1 MENLLE
7 TKEESI
13 LTQEQIQSAVMIIQ
27 ALHKRKDSFQIL
39 FPELSAEKQNALHF
53 ISEGKSYRE
62 AALIIKRNHTIITQ
76 WSKNDPKFKQALE
89 EVKMERQKSIHL
101 KEMLSQAVHE
111 MKTSTS
117 QNNEDLRTQVIQ

>member
-1 MENLLE
+1 
-7 TKEESI
+7 
-13 LTQEQIQSAVMIIQ
+13 MIIQ

-89 EVKMERQKSIHL
+89 EVKMEKQKSIRL

-117 QNNEDLRTQVIQ
+117 ENVEEIKDPIT

>member
-1 MENLLE
+1 MINLLE

-13 LTQEQIQSAVMIIQ
+13 LTQEQIQNAVMIIQ

-76 WSKNDPKFKQALE
+76 WSKNDPKFKKALD
-89 EVKMERQKSIHL
+89 EVKMEIQKSIRIH
-101 KEMLSQAVHE
+101 EMLRQAGNE
-111 MKTSTS
+111 EKTSTS
-117 QNNEDLRTQVIQ
+117 ENVEEIKDPIT